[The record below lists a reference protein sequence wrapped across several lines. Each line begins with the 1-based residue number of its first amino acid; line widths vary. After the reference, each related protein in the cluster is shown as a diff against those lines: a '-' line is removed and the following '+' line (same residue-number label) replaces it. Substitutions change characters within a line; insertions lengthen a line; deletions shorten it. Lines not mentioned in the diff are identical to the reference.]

1 MKENNF
7 YEFTEELKRRMY
19 QKLGEN
25 IRIDIH
31 DTSKNNDVTYSAM
44 TILYGE
50 CNMTP
55 NIRLDGFYHSYME
68 GISMEE
74 IAEDILEIYRSGIH
88 EQIDVSFFTNFEKAK
103 EHIMFKI
110 VGYDQNRERLK
121 KIPHIK
127 FMDLALTFYFN
138 VDLLETAQGN
148 ASIQI
153 EKQHLEMWNID
164 EGLLYDLAKENT
176 IRKMPVRCQTV
187 YDIILEILSHD
198 GVRPGQDVIEEF
210 KKRADQVP
218 MYVLSNQKNYFG
230 AAVIYYPGVL
240 KKLGETLR
248 SDLILL
254 PSSVHEVIL
263 LPVHGG
269 ESPEELNEMI
279 RDINIHQ
286 VAEEEVLSDH
296 MYYYDLERDELRM
309 PSVR

>member
-7 YEFTEELKRRMY
+7 YEFTEELKNRLY
-19 QKLGEN
+19 KKLGEN

-31 DTSKNNDVTYSAM
+31 ETSKNNDVTYSAM
-44 TILYGE
+44 AILYGE

-55 NIRLDGFYHSYME
+55 NIRLDGFYHSYKE

-74 IAEDILEIYRSGIH
+74 IAEDILEIYRSSRH
-88 EQIDVSFFTNFEKAK
+88 EKIDVSFFTDFEKAK
-103 EHIMFKI
+103 GHILFKI
-110 VGYDQNRERLK
+110 IGYDRNRERLK

-127 FMDLALTFYFN
+127 FLDLALTFYFN
-138 VDLLETAQGN
+138 LELPEASGGN
-148 ASIQI
+148 ASVQI
-153 EKQHLEMWNID
+153 ENQHLEMWNID
-164 EGLLYDLAKENT
+164 EGTLYDLAKENT
-176 IRKMPVRCQTV
+176 IHKMPVRCQTV
-187 YDIILEILSHD
+187 YEIVLEILGND
-198 GVRPGQDVIEEF
+198 GIRPGQDAIEEF
-210 KKRADQVP
+210 KKKADQVP

-240 KKLGETLR
+240 KKLGETLH

-269 ESPEELNEMI
+269 EDPEELNEMI

-296 MYYYDLERDELRM
+296 MYYYDLGRDELRM

>member
-7 YEFTEELKRRMY
+7 YEFTEELKNRLY
-19 QKLGEN
+19 KKLGEN

-31 DTSKNNDVTYSAM
+31 ETSKNNDVTYSAM
-44 TILYGE
+44 AILYGE

-55 NIRLDGFYHSYME
+55 NIRLDGFYHSYKE

-74 IAEDILEIYRSGIH
+74 IAEDILEIYRSSRH
-88 EQIDVSFFTNFEKAK
+88 EKIDVSFFTDFEKAK
-103 EHIMFKI
+103 GHILFKI
-110 VGYDQNRERLK
+110 IGYDRNRERLK

-127 FMDLALTFYFN
+127 FLDLALTFYFN
-138 VDLLETAQGN
+138 LELPETSGGN
-148 ASIQI
+148 ASVQI
-153 EKQHLEMWNID
+153 ENQHLEMWKID
-164 EGLLYDLAKENT
+164 EGTLYDLAKENT

-187 YDIILEILSHD
+187 YEIILEILGND
-198 GVRPGQDVIEEF
+198 GIRPGQDAIEEF
-210 KKRADQVP
+210 KKKADQVP

-240 KKLGETLR
+240 KKLGETLH

-269 ESPEELNEMI
+269 EDPEELNEMI

-296 MYYYDLERDELRM
+296 MYYYDLGRDELRM